1 MRMPGIASMRWWLV
15 AAGCV
20 GASVG
25 AIAACSSDGGEAEAA
40 NPGGAVETAGH
51 AGSSG
56 AGSGGATSGGSG
68 GASAGASG
76 SGVGVGCSPVCSAD
90 QQCSA
95 LNTCIPKGTCV
106 ANGDCTAGL
115 VCDTQAKKC
124 VPGGACGSQKIAA
137 QAVPSNLLV
146 VLDRSCS
153 MTTKLASGKTKWEA
167 AVAALSAMTKT
178 YAKKIRFGL
187 TMFPDKTGDACVQE
201 PSVLI
206 PIGDGNETKITSLLT
221 ASLAKT
227 DMYFPSSPCVTNIDT
242 GMLQA
247 AKDPG
252 LADKAHEA
260 FTLLIT
266 DGEQSSGC
274 TAGGGANGA
283 TKAIAD
289 LSAKNVP
296 TFVVG
301 FGSGVS
307 PTQLDAFA
315 TAGGE
320 AASPTTPKF
329 FKAEDQPSLD
339 KALSTIAGK
348 AIGCVFK
355 LESAPPDPGK
365 LFVFFDKKESIA
377 KDATHKNGW
386 DYDPASMQVSVYGA
400 RCDDLKTGKVTAVD
414 IVFGCETPPEQ

>member
-1 MRMPGIASMRWWLV
+1 MLAISWRRWWLA

-20 GASVG
+20 GAV
-25 AIAACSSDGGEAEAA
+25 AACSSEAGDTEAA
-40 NPGGAVETAGH
+40 NPGGAVETAGQ

-56 AGSGGATSGGSG
+56 ASGAGTGGASAGTG

-76 SGVGVGCSPVCSAD
+76 GAVIGCNPACGAD
-90 QQCSA
+90 QLCSA
-95 LNTCIPKGTCV
+95 LSTCIPKGTCV

-153 MTTKLASGKTKWEA
+153 MTAKLASGKTKWEA

-187 TMFPDKTGDACVQE
+187 TLFPDKTGEACVQE
-201 PSVLI
+201 PTVLI

-221 ASLAKT
+221 ASLSKS

-242 GMLQA
+242 GVLQA

-274 TAGGGANGA
+274 MAGGGADGA

-289 LSAKNVP
+289 LKAKNVP

-301 FGSGVS
+301 FGSGVN

-386 DYDPASMQVSVYGA
+386 DYDPATMQVSVYGA
-400 RCDDLKTGKVTAVD
+400 RCDDLKSGKVTAVD